1 MPLRIAIPEPSSLDT
16 EYNQRA
22 LPPYLAALHSAGAVP
37 LLVPLHE
44 RPDRVARLLAQAH
57 GILLPGSRYDVEPE
71 RFNEARIPQC
81 GPADSGRT
89 AADELLLQDAFNLRK
104 PILAICHGAQ
114 TLNVWRNGSLFQD
127 LPTQLGTQ
135 VDHSPGRAVVEAHPV
150 RLTPGSRLAALSSA
164 ADESRKNE
172 SQSNQTQTSET
183 QTRETQVNS
192 SHHQAI
198 RRVGDQL
205 RVAAVSP
212 ADGVIEAVELDSADH
227 WVVAVQWHPERTYAE
242 SPLSRDLF
250 AAFLRA
256 AQAWQPRPIHESVHE
271 PIVR

>member
-44 RPDRVARLLAQAH
+44 RPDRVAKLLAEAQ
-57 GILLPGSRYDVEPE
+57 GILLPGSRYDIEPE
-71 RFNEARIPQC
+71 RFSERRIPEC
-81 GPADSGRT
+81 GPSDPGRT

-135 VDHSPGRAVVEAHPV
+135 VNHSPGRQVAEAHPV
-150 RLTPGSRLAALSSA
+150 RITPGSRLAAVGS
-164 ADESRKNE
+164 ADEVPK
-172 SQSNQTQTSET
+172 
-183 QTRETQVNS
+183 VNS

-198 RRVGDQL
+198 RTVGDQL
-205 RVAAVSP
+205 RVAAISP
-212 ADGVIEAVELDSADH
+212 VDGVVEAVELDAPDH
-227 WVVAVQWHPERTYAE
+227 WVVAVQWHPERTYAD
-242 SPLSRDLF
+242 SPLSRALF
-250 AAFLRA
+250 AAFVRA
-256 AQAWQPRPIHESVHE
+256 AQAWQPRPVRESVHE
-271 PIVR
+271 SVVS